1 MANVP
6 FPYNYEPGFDIWKKS
21 YLYDV
26 DGDGRILF
34 SDLTTVGA
42 YQDNHLTGFIQYG
55 KTAFGFDDNG
65 EISDGISYP
74 VIRNFYFCE
83 SQKEAGIMLLNEAL
97 KALSD
102 TSERIYAFF
111 HHFGMSCYAR
121 HGKLFEGFSHI
132 HDLMRQNGFSIEH
145 ENVFY
150 ASFLNDKKST
160 KVSLKWHDVTSGGQK
175 YCDFIQKGL
184 TRSYFK

>member
-1 MANVP
+1 MASLP
-6 FPYNYEPGFDIWKKS
+6 FPYNYEPEFDIWEKS

-74 VIRNFYFCE
+74 VIRNFYF
-83 SQKEAGIMLLNEAL
+83 
-97 KALSD
+97 
-102 TSERIYAFF
+102 
-111 HHFGMSCYAR
+111 
-121 HGKLFEGFSHI
+121 
-132 HDLMRQNGFSIEH
+132 
-145 ENVFY
+145 
-150 ASFLNDKKST
+150 
-160 KVSLKWHDVTSGGQK
+160 
-175 YCDFIQKGL
+175 
-184 TRSYFK
+184 